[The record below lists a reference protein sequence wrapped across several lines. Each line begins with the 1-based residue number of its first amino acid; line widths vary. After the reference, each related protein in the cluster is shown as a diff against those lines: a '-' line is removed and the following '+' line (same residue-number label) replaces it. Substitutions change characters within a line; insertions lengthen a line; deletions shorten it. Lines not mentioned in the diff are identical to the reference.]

1 MDSMDN
7 KVFSLPEL
15 SRDVVAIVVVVVVV
29 VVVVAFVAVE
39 MIDNSIR
46 SKEISF
52 IGCLFM
58 LTI

>member
-15 SRDVVAIVVVVVVV
+15 SRDVVAIVV

>member
-15 SRDVVAIVVVVVVV
+15 SRDVVAIVVV

>member
-29 VVVVAFVAVE
+29 VAFVVVK
-39 MIDNSIR
+39 MIDNYIR
-46 SKEISF
+46 SKKISF
-52 IGCLFM
+52 IRVLFV
-58 LTI
+58 